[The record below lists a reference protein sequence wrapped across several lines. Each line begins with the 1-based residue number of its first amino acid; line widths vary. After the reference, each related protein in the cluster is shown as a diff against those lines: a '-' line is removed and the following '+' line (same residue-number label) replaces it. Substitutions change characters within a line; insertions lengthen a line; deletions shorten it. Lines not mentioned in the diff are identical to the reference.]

1 MAEATGRVGTQGVCY
16 VSALNLSQIHPIYF
30 HGHWA
35 WDDHSNREK
44 REEQEDLKWLFICA
58 DSYFALP
65 CFYFYS
71 KHEEYCLFACLEQTA
86 TFKTLIAAFLEE
98 RGWSRWT
105 TVVPCSLKTP
115 VFKALFGMWHIIID
129 RLDKHSGFM
138 GCMSG
143 FLPYISISPSTSSVS
158 LN

>member
-1 MAEATGRVGTQGVCY
+1 MSVHKPDSSHIFSWSLSLRQSFQGKKKKEKKK
-16 VSALNLSQIHPIYF
+16 IKRT
-30 HGHWA
+30 
-35 WDDHSNREK
+35 WDC
-44 REEQEDLKWLFICA
+44 LFICP

-65 CFYFYS
+65 WFYLYS
-71 KHEEYCLFACLEQTA
+71 KHDKYHLFVCLEQTA
-86 TFKTLIAAFLEE
+86 TFKKLMAAFLEE
-98 RGWSRWT
+98 GRWSRGT
-105 TVVPCSLKTP
+105 SVASCSLKMP
-115 VFKALFGMWHIIID
+115 IFKALFGMWHIIID